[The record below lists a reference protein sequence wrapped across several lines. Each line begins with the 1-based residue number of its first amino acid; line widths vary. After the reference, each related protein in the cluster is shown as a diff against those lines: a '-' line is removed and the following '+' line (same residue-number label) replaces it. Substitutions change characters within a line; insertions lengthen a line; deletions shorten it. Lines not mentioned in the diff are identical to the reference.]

1 MDKEELFEKKSLD
14 EKKDIF
20 EKEKLVIKKELG
32 IKPSLES
39 TNQGNKEQEMIN
51 KNIKIS
57 NMNYNKYSNK

>member
-14 EKKDIF
+14 KKDNIF

-39 TNQGNKEQEMIN
+39 NNQSNKEQEMIN